1 EITENNFIN
10 NYQLAYLNS
19 EKLKDQRIQI
29 SLDDF
34 GTGFS
39 SLSYLHQFP
48 VDNLKIDRS
57 FVTGLEEKLKNQ
69 EIVTSIINL
78 AHNLEITVTAE
89 GIETAQQ
96 FEYLRGLG
104 CEYGQ
109 GYFFSPPVDAQ
120 TAQKLLKEESLAAEG
135 GDSIRT

>member
-1 EITENNFIN
+1 M
-10 NYQLAYLNS
+10 NS
-19 EKLKDQRIQI
+19 EQLKNLNVQI

-57 FVTGLEEKLKNQ
+57 FMTNLEDNTKNQ
-69 EIVTSIINL
+69 EIVTNIINL
-78 AHNLEITVTAE
+78 AHNLDITVTAE
-89 GIETAQQ
+89 GIETPSQLD
-96 FEYLRGLG
+96 YLRGLS

-109 GYFFSPPVDAQ
+109 GYLFSPPVDAQ
-120 TAQKLLKEESLAAEG
+120 TAQMLLREEG
-135 GDSIRT
+135 NPGNPK